1 MTKFIEYLNEASLTG
16 TSRSG
21 GMSNWDYYVVKD
33 FDKNKEYIFDT
44 DTTLYTTNFEV
55 VKKVNKNDKLYIIS
69 PKLIK
74 KDRSDYAEILHK
86 NEKYLV
92 KISSIKKPTEIDK
105 GVVIPGGVNS
115 KEFTP
120 DKFGFNGKEFTSINE
135 LTNIT
140 INKIDNIYT
149 DTSYDTIKKYIR
161 DCLTVIS
168 GQNLMLESKGYVK
181 QYKIK
186 NDYNI
191 SDRDIRILSKNF
203 GEILASLFILKTN
216 KKAKSIVFPSDISQ
230 QLYDFYIKTD
240 KGNHFYS
247 VKSLGGSSTSMEN
260 INFILKHFSQNNQFF
275 DRYKHEVDIIMSLI
289 NNKEAG
295 KTTIKNIGNFF
306 TKLFSSK
313 INDILRLLNRYVP
326 KSSIRDL
333 SQRSLTTWFS
343 VMVETISLQEFTD
356 LMNKVYNEILGDL
369 PTVPKTSEKVL
380 SDMYKVGDGSKFAHG
395 YLYYPMGSY
404 IINYLNIKGTY
415 KFVLNELLNY
425 GNFIS
430 QLEVNLSPSDITIKL
445 VPFKKSNFR
454 FTYNGMSK
462 APGNRP
468 LGFKST

>member
-1 MTKFIEYLNEASLTG
+1 
-16 TSRSG
+16 
-21 GMSNWDYYVVKD
+21 
-33 FDKNKEYIFDT
+33 
-44 DTTLYTTNFEV
+44 
-55 VKKVNKNDKLYIIS
+55 
-69 PKLIK
+69 
-74 KDRSDYAEILHK
+74 
-86 NEKYLV
+86 
-92 KISSIKKPTEIDK
+92 
-105 GVVIPGGVNS
+105 
-115 KEFTP
+115 
-120 DKFGFNGKEFTSINE
+120 
-135 LTNIT
+135 
-140 INKIDNIYT
+140 
-149 DTSYDTIKKYIR
+149 
-161 DCLTVIS
+161 
-168 GQNLMLESKGYVK
+168 
-181 QYKIK
+181 
-186 NDYNI
+186 
-191 SDRDIRILSKNF
+191 
-203 GEILASLFILKTN
+203 
-216 KKAKSIVFPSDISQ
+216 
-230 QLYDFYIKTD
+230 
-240 KGNHFYS
+240 
-247 VKSLGGSSTSMEN
+247 
-260 INFILKHFSQNNQFF
+260 
-275 DRYKHEVDIIMSLI
+275 MSLI